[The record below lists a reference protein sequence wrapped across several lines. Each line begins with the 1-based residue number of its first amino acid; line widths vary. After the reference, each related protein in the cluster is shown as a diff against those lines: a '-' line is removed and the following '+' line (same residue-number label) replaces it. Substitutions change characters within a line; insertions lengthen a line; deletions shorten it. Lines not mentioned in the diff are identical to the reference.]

1 MEIEGGGRAVET
13 EKENQIDSNRRR
25 YYCNYC
31 GIGRSKKSLLASH
44 ILSHHKEEM
53 EREND
58 ENEETNSNTCEE
70 CGASFTKPA
79 YLKQHMQSH
88 SSERPFACPV
98 DDCHSSY
105 RRKDHLTRHLL
116 QHQGKLFSCPVEA
129 CNHRFA
135 YQGNMRRHVLE
146 FHDETDYDN
155 ESQKQH
161 VCPEV
166 GCGKVFKYASR
177 LRHHE
182 ESHVKPDSIEAICCE
197 PGCMKSFSNAECLKA
212 HLLSCHQYIE
222 CEVCGTQQLRKNIK
236 RHMHIHE
243 GGCALE
249 RIKCSYKGCLH
260 TFTKVSFI
268 FVRPSTAFSSSHIT
282 LESDISTTI
291 KH

>member
-1 MEIEGGGRAVET
+1 MQRGGIFLLIGLVSGWGTSCEAPSSQPRSRA
-13 EKENQIDSNRRR
+13 
-25 YYCNYC
+25 
-31 GIGRSKKSLLASH
+31 LFA
-44 ILSHHKEEM
+44 
-53 EREND
+53 
-58 ENEETNSNTCEE
+58 
-70 CGASFTKPA
+70 P
-79 YLKQHMQSH
+79 
-88 SSERPFACPV
+88 RPFACPV

-260 TFTKVSFI
+260 TFTKKSNLNQHIKAVHLELRPFACRFAGCGKTFPYRHVRDNHENSGIHVYFQVSW
-268 FVRPSTAFSSSHIT
+268 VTRPYDCDYLLF
-282 LESDISTTI
+282 
-291 KH
+291 